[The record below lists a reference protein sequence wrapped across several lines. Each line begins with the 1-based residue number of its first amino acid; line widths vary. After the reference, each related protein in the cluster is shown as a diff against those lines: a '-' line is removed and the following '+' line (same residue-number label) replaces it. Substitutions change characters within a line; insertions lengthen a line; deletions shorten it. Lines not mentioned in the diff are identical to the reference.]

1 MKPSAFADPKIYQT
15 TRLIDSR
22 QLCLAVC
29 KNTQMAMAWCD
40 YCVIKSVRW
49 GLPLQAFVTV
59 TCARRIEGR
68 HVTCRS
74 GSLWFGLVR
83 YIQRHPSDQSQT
95 RLNFFALGVKQLAP
109 TSLENRN
116 GLEPP
121 CCGWLLG
128 VVAFC
133 FRLEVWSVQ
142 FSTPV
147 LGSPLEVPF
156 ILTRVVPSANSAAAS
171 SPMLIFILFI

>member
-1 MKPSAFADPKIYQT
+1 
-15 TRLIDSR
+15 
-22 QLCLAVC
+22 
-29 KNTQMAMAWCD
+29 MAWCD

-109 TSLENRN
+109 TLENRN

-156 ILTRVVPSANSAAAS
+156 ILIFRQTFRLKKRKTRRTLNNTWVYHRFQEKQSFTRFKKNYLS
-171 SPMLIFILFI
+171 ICYHWT